1 MEGKIYNRRNRTR
14 MVLVYLS
21 VYFAYLAISRVV
33 PLVHAMTDPVD
44 ALISSAMAGF
54 GVLLLVQDLFTDRY
68 AFKSRYW
75 YVLVAF
81 MVVLGLSSL
90 TNIRYGMVDNLKTMV
105 WTCIHLFL
113 VYSIVPRLG
122 GEKGERFVRRV
133 LWGIGALWTVCVLIS
148 VAQYVFQ
155 ISYREMM
162 HADLWKRQGFVDNR
176 LFGLFSDPNA
186 AALMSICL
194 VFAIIYLMETD
205 KCVWKRCIG
214 VGAVVLHCAYIILS
228 GSRTAVICLLIG
240 AAVKTALVV
249 WNFCCGKGFRAW
261 RTAVYIVAGVAVFS
275 AVFAGIYGLAK
286 QGLAY
291 VPQLVEKTGVQEIL
305 PQEPEGLLPGMPQVK
320 PGDPTSEEPYD
331 AESMFQ
337 REDVREDNI
346 LNNRQNI
353 WKGYLDS
360 LHGAKW
366 IFGLSPRNAVSYI
379 TQNQPDNYIA
389 KSGYI
394 AHSDYIAVVAY
405 TGLAG
410 VAVVLLFGALAAVFV
425 FRKLREQKRCSSFYM
440 MVLVCLCSMG
450 VFAVS
455 YMDILFCNTITGVLF
470 WTMVSV
476 VLNDSREGQSNER
489 GRME

>member
-1 MEGKIYNRRNRTR
+1 
-14 MVLVYLS
+14 
-21 VYFAYLAISRVV
+21 
-33 PLVHAMTDPVD
+33 
-44 ALISSAMAGF
+44 
-54 GVLLLVQDLFTDRY
+54 
-68 AFKSRYW
+68 
-75 YVLVAF
+75 

-240 AAVKTALVV
+240 AAVKTALAV
-249 WNFCCGKGFRAW
+249 WNFCCGKGFRS
-261 RTAVYIVAGVAVFS
+261 VAHGSLYCGRRGGFQRSLCRDLWTGKARLGVCAP
-275 AVFAGIYGLAK
+275 ACGEDRRA
-286 QGLAY
+286 
-291 VPQLVEKTGVQEIL
+291 
-305 PQEPEGLLPGMPQVK
+305 
-320 PGDPTSEEPYD
+320 GDPAPRAGGAAAGD
-331 AESMFQ
+331 AAGEARRSH
-337 REDVREDNI
+337 I
-346 LNNRQNI
+346 
-353 WKGYLDS
+353 G
-360 LHGAKW
+360 GA
-366 IFGLSPRNAVSYI
+366 
-379 TQNQPDNYIA
+379 Q
-389 KSGYI
+389 
-394 AHSDYIAVVAY
+394 
-405 TGLAG
+405 
-410 VAVVLLFGALAAVFV
+410 
-425 FRKLREQKRCSSFYM
+425 
-440 MVLVCLCSMG
+440 
-450 VFAVS
+450 
-455 YMDILFCNTITGVLF
+455 
-470 WTMVSV
+470 
-476 VLNDSREGQSNER
+476 
-489 GRME
+489 